1 MQLVSVN
8 HAHHSVKP
16 KCTFCNR
23 PSGSPLVHPVY
34 SSAFPFEQP
43 FISPCE
49 NPSTT
54 QTSYW
59 QLRFSPK
66 KKTK

>member
-16 KCTFCNR
+16 KRTFCNR
-23 PSGSPLVHPVY
+23 PSSLFILFTAVPFHLNSDLLP
-34 SSAFPFEQP
+34 PFENQ
-43 FISPCE
+43 
-49 NPSTT
+49 STT

-59 QLRFSPK
+59 QLQFSPK
-66 KKTK
+66 KKIK